1 MKIHNRKQE
10 CDVLHHMSRCPKY
23 RKYLP
28 AYKYSPTS
36 KIADLNK
43 KVLKIHLFKNEKE
56 KTKINR
62 VYIVTFLFF
71 KLFLYFKMF
80 VISTH
85 AHSSYHNM
93 TPFILIRISAV
104 DEAET

>member
-10 CDVLHHMSRCPKY
+10 CDVLHHISRCPKY

-43 KVLKIHLFKNEKE
+43 KVIKIHLFKNEKE
-56 KTKINR
+56 KTKIKNQ
-62 VYIVTFLFF
+62 

>member
-10 CDVLHHMSRCPKY
+10 CDVLHHISRCPKY
-23 RKYLP
+23 WKYLP

-43 KVLKIHLFKNEKE
+43 KVIKIHLFKNEKE

-71 KLFLYFKMF
+71 KIVF
-80 VISTH
+80 V
-85 AHSSYHNM
+85 
-93 TPFILIRISAV
+93 F
-104 DEAET
+104 

>member
-1 MKIHNRKQE
+1 MKIRNRKQE
-10 CDVLHHMSRCPKY
+10 CDVLHHISRCPKY

-43 KVLKIHLFKNEKE
+43 KVIKIHLFKNEKE

-62 VYIVTFLFF
+62 VYIVTFLFL
-71 KLFLYFKMF
+71 KIVF
-80 VISTH
+80 V
-85 AHSSYHNM
+85 
-93 TPFILIRISAV
+93 F
-104 DEAET
+104 